1 MRILL
6 IHQAFARVDEPGGTR
21 HHEFARHLARAGHQ
35 ITVLASPVSY
45 LTGEETHR
53 ERSGRVEVDD
63 LGVRIIRCPA
73 YGGWHRSFLHR
84 VLSFIS
90 FSASTLWQG
99 LRLERPDVVWGTS
112 PPLFQAGS
120 AWLLARLSRARF
132 LLEIRDLWPRFAVEV
147 GVLRWPILVRLS
159 EWLESFLYRR
169 ADLLVVNS
177 PGFVDH
183 VLERGGDQVAVIPNG
198 VDLKMFSQL
207 QMGADLRTRAGIPA
221 GDFVLIYAGA
231 HGMSNDLG
239 VVLEAAERLRG
250 HQQIQLVFLGDGK
263 EKRALVQAAAQ
274 MRLEN
279 VRFLPAVPKE
289 EMASMLSGA
298 DAGLAILKPLEGYK
312 TTYPN
317 KVFDY
322 MAAGLPV
329 ILAIDGVIREVVEE
343 AGAGVF
349 VPPGEP
355 EQLSRAIRELAQHRA
370 EAAAMGER
378 GRAYV
383 AQHFA
388 RERLAAELEEQFIKL
403 VQRNGL

>member
-1 MRILL
+1 MHILL

-35 ITVLASPVSY
+35 VTVLASPVSY
-45 LTGEETHR
+45 LTGTETQP
-53 ERSGRVEVDD
+53 ERQGRVETDD

-90 FSASTLWQG
+90 FSVSTLWQG
-99 LRLERPDVVWGTS
+99 LKLDRPDVVWGTS

-120 AWLLARLSRARF
+120 AWLVARIKRARF

-147 GVLRWPILVRLS
+147 GVLRWPLLIRLS
-159 EWLESFLYRR
+159 EWLEGFLYRS

-177 PGFVDH
+177 PGFVSH
-183 VLERGGDQVAVIPNG
+183 VTERGGERAVVIPNG
-198 VDLKMFSQL
+198 VDLSMFSRQRE
-207 QMGADLRTRAGIPA
+207 GADLRTRAGIPE
-221 GDFVLIYAGA
+221 GDFVVIYAGA
-231 HGMSNDLG
+231 HGLSNDLG
-239 VVLEAAERLRG
+239 VALRAADQLRD
-250 HQQIQLVFLGDGK
+250 QPEIQIVFLGDGK
-263 EKRALVQAAAQ
+263 EKTPLRQSAARLQ
-274 MRLEN
+274 LEN
-279 VRFLPAVPKE
+279 VRFLPAVPKS
-289 EMASMLSGA
+289 EMATMLAGA
-298 DAGLAILKPLEGYK
+298 DAGLAILKPLKGYK

-329 ILAIDGVIREVVEE
+329 ILAIDGVIREVVEQ

-349 VPPGEP
+349 VPPGDP
-355 EQLSRAIRELAQHRA
+355 QQLGDAIRDLAERRT
-370 EAAAMGER
+370 EAAAMGNR
-378 GRAYV
+378 GRGYV

-388 RERLAAELEEQFIKL
+388 RERLAAELEAQLIKL
-403 VQRNGL
+403 VQSNRS